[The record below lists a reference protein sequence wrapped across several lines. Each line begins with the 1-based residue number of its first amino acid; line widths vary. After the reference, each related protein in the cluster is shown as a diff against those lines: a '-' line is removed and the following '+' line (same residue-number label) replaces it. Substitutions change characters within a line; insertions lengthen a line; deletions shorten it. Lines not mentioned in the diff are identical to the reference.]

1 MLAEYREFILLD
13 SRARHANIRVI
24 PTGVLEVSIQDEND
38 KMQAEF
44 AQLLFSS
51 TGEKT
56 ELVCRNSVSCDDVN
70 WYLELSNADA
80 RELLQLIEQA
90 EEEFEILMR
99 DL

>member
-1 MLAEYREFILLD
+1 MLAESREFILLD

-24 PTGVLEVSIQDEND
+24 PTGVLEVSIEEGND

-51 TGEKT
+51 SGKKTG
-56 ELVCRNSVSCDDVN
+56 LVCRNSVSSNDVN
-70 WYLELSNADA
+70 WHLELSNADA
-80 RELLQLIEQA
+80 RELSLLIEQA